1 MVNRVILIGNLGAD
15 PEIKSLE
22 SGVSVARLR
31 IATSE
36 NYKDKN
42 TNEWKEVTEWHTV
55 TMWRSLA
62 DRAEKSLRKGM
73 QIYIEG
79 KLTTRKWTDQEGKE
93 RYSTDVVANYL
104 RIVNK
109 RDAVE
114 MANNP
119 GMQESSA
126 GAVNNMPQTENSSS
140 NEEMSDD
147 LPF

>member
-42 TNEWKEVTEWHTV
+42 TNEWKEVTEWLTV

-104 RIVNK
+104 RIVNIDEVK
-109 RDAVE
+109 DKITIPFFIKTRDISPDCTVLFG
-114 MANNP
+114 P
-119 GMQESSA
+119 ILLSS
-126 GAVNNMPQTENSSS
+126 V
-140 NEEMSDD
+140 
-147 LPF
+147 PFTPSP

>member
-15 PEIKSLE
+15 PEVKSLE

-42 TNEWKEVTEWHTV
+42 TNEWKELTEWHTV
-55 TMWRSLA
+55 TMWRGLA
-62 DRAEKSLRKGM
+62 DRAENSLRKGM
-73 QIYIEG
+73 QVYIEG

-93 RYSTDVVANYL
+93 RYSTEVVANYL
-104 RIVNK
+104 RIVN
-109 RDAVE
+109 RREEAE
-114 MANNP
+114 TGGSPAMAT
-119 GMQESSA
+119 SSA
-126 GAVNNMPQTENSSS
+126 NSLNTTPQVETSAST
-140 NEEMSDD
+140 EEMNDD

>member
-104 RIVNK
+104 RIVNNK
-109 RDAVE
+109 I
-114 MANNP
+114 
-119 GMQESSA
+119 GFFYL
-126 GAVNNMPQTENSSS
+126 
-140 NEEMSDD
+140 MSWVHQNQ
-147 LPF
+147 LK

>member
-42 TNEWKEVTEWHTV
+42 TNEWKELTEWHTV
-55 TMWRSLA
+55 TMWRGLA
-62 DRAEKSLRKGM
+62 DRAENSLRKGM
-73 QIYIEG
+73 QVYIEG

-93 RYSTDVVANYL
+93 RYSTEVVANYL
-104 RIVNK
+104 RIVN
-109 RDAVE
+109 RREAAE
-114 MANNP
+114 MGGSPSMATSSS
-119 GMQESSA
+119 SSA
-126 GAVNNMPQTENSSS
+126 NTTPQAETTAPT
-140 NEEMSDD
+140 EEMNDD

>member
-15 PEIKSLE
+15 PEIKWLE

-42 TNEWKEVTEWHTV
+42 SNEWKEVTEWHTV

-79 KLTTRKWTDQEGKE
+79 KLTTRKWTDQ
-93 RYSTDVVANYL
+93 
-104 RIVNK
+104 
-109 RDAVE
+109 
-114 MANNP
+114 
-119 GMQESSA
+119 
-126 GAVNNMPQTENSSS
+126 
-140 NEEMSDD
+140 
-147 LPF
+147 

>member
-109 RDAVE
+109 RDATE
-114 MANNP
+114 MGNNP

-126 GAVNNMPQTENSSS
+126 GAISNTPQTEKSPS